1 MAISQIQQA
10 ALASGVPSSV
20 ASAALPAGSVL
31 QVVNATYSTLASST
45 SSTYADT
52 GLSASI
58 TPKFSTSKILVMIG
72 AAGCAKQ
79 TGNTGVGLRILR
91 GSTTILNFEG
101 GICYSGNSNYLSA
114 SASTSY
120 LDSPATT
127 SATTY
132 KLQFNSINNV
142 SIAYVNDGNG
152 NQNSTITLMEIAQ

>member
-1 MAISQIQQA
+1 MAIVINGTGTITGISA
-10 ALASGVPSSV
+10 TDGLSS
-20 ASAALPAGSVL
+20 PQTGSVL

-72 AAGCAKQ
+72 AAGCSKQ

-132 KLQFNSINNV
+132 KLQFNSISNV